1 MISNHVKIGGKYI
14 KLPIT
19 LIHKNLFSDI
29 ESDEESLKSFELSS
43 DLSSSALKYTR
54 KLSTLVEINGI
65 LAEIS
70 DIDRTLSSNLQR
82 ATRISDSELNYNFTQ
97 QSQSST

>member
-1 MISNHVKIGGKYI
+1 MISNHVKIGEKYI
-14 KLPIT
+14 KLPIV

-43 DLSSSALKYTR
+43 DFSSSALKYTR

-65 LAEIS
+65 LA
-70 DIDRTLSSNLQR
+70 
-82 ATRISDSELNYNFTQ
+82 AISDSEGSNSKFKPTTCYQNLGF
-97 QSQSST
+97 